1 MWLFRSSTS
10 KKQPLAGLAAGE
22 GCSRDLEQLLEPLW
36 QVAAGPVDEWSKTF
50 IRKRF
55 Y

>member
-1 MWLFRSSTS
+1 MWLFRSSTN
-10 KKQPLAGLAAGE
+10 KKQPLTGPAQ
-22 GCSRDLEQLLEPLW
+22 RDGRNRDMEQLLEPLW
-36 QVAAGPVDEWSKTF
+36 RVASGPVDEWSKIF